1 MKLLYTYNLRSFYFS
16 LFNNFKSFPFFFYSL
31 AFFIGL
37 FEYLQN
43 YWPCIFFIILLS
55 GVIIYSKKM
64 CFIIFLFYIL
74 GMCYGQFF
82 IPKVKDTELI
92 GKAHIVI
99 KSIKDS
105 KTFNKKTIYQ
115 ASIKEFKTENKK
127 YNLSFLPCTV
137 VDKGKRKN
145 ASYSYYVKGNLTIRQ
160 NNLFLKT
167 DKLSWEKNKR
177 KINLVNIR
185 YKAKKKIRNYI
196 NKKIKIPIVQ
206 SFFSTLITAE
216 GSNAFLKH
224 IFSKTG
230 LQHVLA
236 ISGFHFAI
244 ITLFFSYVLG
254 FFISPYKKIIFLL
267 IITNIYFLYIGSF
280 PSIQRAWTM
289 TEIYLLSIL
298 LNKRYFA
305 LNALG
310 ISALIEMIIRPLN
323 VLNIGFQLSYLSVI
337 AIFLVYPIIK
347 KKMLLFIPSRNL
359 NNLRFNEKGLQLIL
373 NFLREGIS
381 LSFSINLIILPVI
394 LYYFNYFTLL
404 SFIFNLIIPPLI
416 ILSMILFLVSALF
429 PFISDILHSINS
441 YFTYE
446 YLNILINIPSG
457 LDIALYNIKIPIMAY
472 YIIFFF
478 IAFYK
483 NHITLNTKI
492 C

>member
-1 MKLLYTYNLRSFYFS
+1 MKLLYTYILKSFYFT
-16 LFNNFKSFPFFFYSL
+16 LFNNFKSSPFFFYSL
-31 AFFIGL
+31 SFFIGL
-37 FEYLQN
+37 FEYLTS

-55 GVIIYSKKM
+55 GVIFYSKRM
-64 CFIIFLFYIL
+64 FFVIFLFYVL
-74 GMCYGQFF
+74 GICYGLIF
-82 IPKVKDTELI
+82 IPKINDIELT
-92 GKAHIVI
+92 GKAHIVL

-105 KTFNKKTIYQ
+105 RTFNKKTIYQ
-115 ASIKEFKTENKK
+115 ASLKEFQTENKK
-127 YNLSFLPCTV
+127 YYLSSFPCTV
-137 VDKGKRKN
+137 IDKGKQKN
-145 ASYSYYVKGNLTIRQ
+145 ASYSYYVKGKLSIKENY
-160 NNLFLKT
+160 LFLKT

-177 KINLVNIR
+177 KINLVNLR
-185 YKAKKKIRNYI
+185 YKTKKKIRKYI
-196 NKKIKIPIVQ
+196 RNKIKIPIVQ
-206 SFFSTLITAE
+206 SFFSVLITAE
-216 GSNAFLKH
+216 GASAFLKH

-289 TEIYLLSIL
+289 TELYLLSIL

-310 ISALIEMIIRPLN
+310 ISALIEMATRPMN

-337 AIFLVYPIIK
+337 AIFLIYPLVQ

-359 NNLRFNEKGLQLIL
+359 NNLKFNEKGIQLIL

-381 LSFSINLIILPVI
+381 LSFSINLIILPLI
-394 LYYFNYFTLL
+394 IYNFNYFTFL

-416 ILSMILFLVSALF
+416 IISMMLFFISSLI
-429 PFISDILHSINS
+429 PFISDFLHSVNS

-457 LDIALYNIKIPIMAY
+457 LDIALYNIKIPIMTY
-472 YIIFFF
+472 YIIIFF
-478 IAFYK
+478 IANYK
-483 NHITLNTKI
+483 NHITINTKL